1 MRVAARKLRVEDA
14 AKLQALIVEN
24 FDAIEPGLTVLDARL
39 LLGHATI
46 DVIGVDAL
54 GTLVLCAVGFSANEE
69 MLLKAVEAYSWC
81 LEYPEGLVR
90 LYPGCQLSE
99 ERPPRLLFV
108 VERMPDAFQRKIKQL
123 GFPEVDCVEFRHL
136 EFDGVPT
143 VYFESLLRLRRS
155 RMVDV
160 DAATAPA
167 NGAGAATEN
176 VITMNGA
183 SARALS
189 VKPPKHVTQAS
200 PDAAANG
207 TRAADRV
214 APAREPAPVVSMVS
228 RQATVPAPWVD
239 RPRPATEPVV
249 LREPEPLIVVPV
261 VETLAAVEPEP
272 DVVAAALEL
281 SIVPEPAT
289 KPVTLP
295 ELPEVP
301 VRTFVVD
308 AIPSMAP
315 AHVATATAPAAERVS
330 FKDLA
335 TALLGATT
343 ATQETLVQVVAAAP
357 QPNGAEPFALKAV
370 REPITLEPVL
380 VEPIV
385 APLELV
391 LESSL
396 VEKIETPQP
405 LVQSP
410 ALDEIVA
417 LAAAPLPVE
426 PFAPVAPVVESP
438 KPPAL
443 TLETVAA
450 IAGPAPAARERE
462 VTESAKPAA
471 PPLPQGFEGLKFPN
485 DGVLTRQWMEF
496 LSQMSASK

>member
-14 AKLQALIVEN
+14 AKLQALVVEN

-39 LLGHATI
+39 LLGHGTI
-46 DVIGVDAL
+46 DVVGIDAS
-54 GTLVLCAVGFSANEE
+54 GTLVLCAAGFSANEE

-90 LYPGCQLSE
+90 LYPSCQLSE

-136 EFDGVPT
+136 EFDGVQT

-155 RMVDV
+155 RMVENE
-160 DAATAPA
+160 APTAPP
-167 NGAGAATEN
+167 NGPGSAPEN
-176 VITMNGA
+176 VITMNSA
-183 SARALS
+183 STRALS
-189 VKPPKHVTQAS
+189 VKPQKHVTPTS
-200 PDAAANG
+200 PDPAANG
-207 TRAADRV
+207 SRAADRV

-228 RQATVPAPWVD
+228 RQATVAAPWVD
-239 RPRPATEPVV
+239 RPRPATDAVV
-249 LREPEPLIVVPV
+249 LREPEPLVAAPV
-261 VETLAAVEPEP
+261 IDTLIAAEPEP
-272 DVVAAALEL
+272 DAVAAALEL

-289 KPVTLP
+289 ERVTLP
-295 ELPEVP
+295 ELPDMP
-301 VRTFVVD
+301 FTTLAVD
-308 AIPSMAP
+308 AIPSIAP
-315 AHVATATAPAAERVS
+315 AHVVTATAPIAERVS

-343 ATQETLVQVVAAAP
+343 VTQETPA
-357 QPNGAEPFALKAV
+357 AEPVVLKTV
-370 REPITLEPVL
+370 SEPITLEPVV

-385 APLELV
+385 APFELV
-391 LESSL
+391 LESSP

-417 LAAAPLPVE
+417 QAAARLPVE
-426 PFAPVAPVVESP
+426 PVAPVNEAP
-438 KPPAL
+438 KPLAL
-443 TLETVAA
+443 TLETAM
-450 IAGPAPAARERE
+450 PARAARERE
-462 VTESAKPAA
+462 VAGPAKPAA

>member
-14 AKLQALIVEN
+14 AKLQALVVEN

-39 LLGHATI
+39 LLGHGTI
-46 DVIGVDAL
+46 DVVGIDAG

-90 LYPGCQLSE
+90 LYPSCQLSE

-136 EFDGVPT
+136 EFDGVAT

-155 RMVDV
+155 RMVETETP
-160 DAATAPA
+160 TAPA
-167 NGAGAATEN
+167 SGPGSATEN
-176 VITMNGA
+176 VITMSGA
-183 SARALS
+183 SARAQS
-189 VKPPKHVTQAS
+189 VKPQKHVTPAS
-200 PDAAANG
+200 LDAATNG
-207 TRAADRV
+207 TRTADRV

-239 RPRPATEPVV
+239 RARPATEPIV
-249 LREPEPLIVVPV
+249 LREPEVLIAAPV
-261 VETLAAVEPEP
+261 IETRTAVEPEP

-281 SIVPEPAT
+281 SIVPEPAVE
-289 KPVTLP
+289 PVTLSG
-295 ELPEVP
+295 LPEMP
-301 VRTFVVD
+301 FGTLAVD
-308 AIPSMAP
+308 AIPSIAP
-315 AHVATATAPAAERVS
+315 AHVVTATAPFAERVS

-343 ATQETLVQVVAAAP
+343 TTREPLV
-357 QPNGAEPFALKAV
+357 AEPLALKAV
-370 REPITLEPVL
+370 SEPITLEP
-380 VEPIV
+380 
-385 APLELV
+385 ELV

-417 LAAAPLPVE
+417 LAAVE
-426 PFAPVAPVVESP
+426 PVAPVIEFP
-438 KPPAL
+438 KPLAL
-443 TLETVAA
+443 TLETPV
-450 IAGPAPAARERE
+450 PAPAAA
-462 VTESAKPAA
+462 ESAKPAA

>member
-1 MRVAARKLRVEDA
+1 MRVAVRKLRVEDA
-14 AKLQALIVEN
+14 AKLQALVVEN

-39 LLGHATI
+39 LLGHGTI
-46 DVIGVDAL
+46 DVVGIDAA
-54 GTLVLCAVGFSANEE
+54 GSLVLGAVGFSANEE

-90 LYPGCQLSE
+90 LYPSCQLSE

-136 EFDGVPT
+136 EFDGVQA
-143 VYFESLLRLRRS
+143 VYFESLLRLRRTVVPAAS
-155 RMVDV
+155 RIVDPE
-160 DAATAPA
+160 APGVPA
-167 NGAGAATEN
+167 SGSASGTEN
-176 VITMNGA
+176 VITMNG
-183 SARALS
+183 SPARLG
-189 VKPPKHVTQAS
+189 VKPQKHVNQAS
-200 PDAAANG
+200 PDAATSG
-207 TRAADRV
+207 TRAADPV
-214 APAREPAPVVSMVS
+214 PPAREPAPVVSMVS
-228 RQATVPAPWVD
+228 RQATVPAPRVD
-239 RPRPATEPVV
+239 RPRPAAEPVV
-249 LREPEPLIVVPV
+249 LREPEPLIAAPV
-261 VETLAAVEPEP
+261 LATLVADEPEL
-272 DVVAAALEL
+272 DEVAAALEI

-289 KPVTLP
+289 EPVTPP
-295 ELPEVP
+295 ELPNAP

-315 AHVATATAPAAERVS
+315 AHVVTATAPAAERVS

-343 ATQETLVQVVAAAP
+343 ATQEALVQAATAP
-357 QPNGAEPFALKAV
+357 QPKGAEPIA
-370 REPITLEPVL
+370 LEPTG

-405 LVQSP
+405 LVQS
-410 ALDEIVA
+410 ASLDGVIA
-417 LAAAPLPVE
+417 LATATLPVE
-426 PFAPVAPVVESP
+426 PVAPVIEP
-438 KPPAL
+438 AKQPPL
-443 TLETVAA
+443 TLQTAVATPV
-450 IAGPAPAARERE
+450 PAPAARVIEP
-462 VTESAKPAA
+462 AKPAA

-496 LSQMSASK
+496 LSQMSATK